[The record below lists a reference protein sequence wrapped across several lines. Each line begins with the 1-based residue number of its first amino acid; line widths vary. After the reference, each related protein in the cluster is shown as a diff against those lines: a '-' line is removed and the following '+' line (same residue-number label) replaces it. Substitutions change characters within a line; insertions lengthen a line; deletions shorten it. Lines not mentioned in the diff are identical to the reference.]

1 MWGVVE
7 RCRGQVREINA
18 RRNKGE
24 DIELNEFCMIARDKK
39 DTGKLIRA
47 IGVYAMSPSLLPYY
61 LIFWP
66 GALPSTF
73 DLPKQQEV
81 KYLEAVACRVE
92 GVLTAL
98 MGLDKEAIDPKN
110 LVAAAHASALKS
122 HAIKALSRCVH
133 WRCMLACLALLLVLF
148 LLPVSSEMRHVWP

>member
-47 IGVYAMSPSLLPYY
+47 IGVYAAPS
-61 LIFWP
+61 
-66 GALPSTF
+66 
-73 DLPKQQEV
+73 
-81 KYLEAVACRVE
+81 ACDRV
-92 GVLTAL
+92 
-98 MGLDKEAIDPKN
+98 
-110 LVAAAHASALKS
+110 
-122 HAIKALSRCVH
+122 
-133 WRCMLACLALLLVLF
+133 
-148 LLPVSSEMRHVWP
+148 